1 MVQDM
6 ASITSHIYGTHEPV
20 RGWIRGYFHTFE
32 HIEGLKVT
40 VIGLV
45 SGKEAGI
52 K

>member
-1 MVQDM
+1 MGHTNLLE
-6 ASITSHIYGTHEPV
+6 AGFE
-20 RGWIRGYFHTFE
+20 RGYFNTFE

>member
-6 ASITSHIYGTHEPV
+6 ASITSHIYRTHESV
-20 RGWIRGYFHTFE
+20 RGRIRGFFIQTFK

-40 VIGLV
+40 VIGNEV
-45 SGKEAGI
+45 GI